1 MTSLALVTP
10 SAADFERN
18 ARLRVRIAVAAGLVL
33 AILLGLVAGL
43 LSGGRPYL
51 PIALAVV
58 LALPFVWWWKPATG
72 VVTLLACSTMV
83 EQFEYGVGIPGLDA
97 FTDKIPIWTS
107 LQSGL
112 DASGLV
118 MSPIDVAVVLLL
130 IVWLTRAAT
139 ERKLTV
145 PRTQVSATLGV
156 LVVLAAIALV
166 RGLMES
172 GGSADT
178 TAALWEIRPWV
189 YLGATYLF
197 SSQVIR
203 SRRAVQAVLWT
214 FVIGSGFKALQG
226 VYIYFETRNEIPR
239 PEAILG
245 HEESIFFSLF
255 LVLTLCLWLY
265 GERGRLRA
273 TATALVPFVLIAD
286 IGNTRRDAFLILAAE
301 LAVMIILTYVALPER
316 RRLIRRICVVGLVFF
331 ALYLP
336 VEWNGSGT
344 LAEVAVA
351 VRSGIAPDAR
361 DAQSNA
367 YRVAEDANLGVMIK
381 QDPII
386 GYGFGVPI
394 NYSSYPIVDI
404 SNVDSNIAWVPHNGV
419 LYVWMRMG
427 VLGELALWMFVA
439 AAILAGTRAARSPN
453 RQVSLIGTLT
463 TCTAVGWVIMGYTD
477 MGFWWFRIAV
487 AFGCLLGV
495 LHAVNV
501 MEASSPPAVPADRP
515 A

>member
-1 MTSLALVTP
+1 VTSLAVVTP
-10 SAADFERN
+10 SAALFERN
-18 ARLRVRIAVAAGLVL
+18 ARLRVRVASVAGVLL
-33 AILLGLVAGL
+33 AILLGLAAGL

-51 PIALAVV
+51 PMALAVV

-83 EQFEYGVGIPGLDA
+83 EQFEYSVGIPGLDA

-112 DASGLV
+112 GASGLV
-118 MSPIDVAVVLLL
+118 MSPIDIAVVLLL
-130 IVWLTRAAT
+130 VVWLTRAAT
-139 ERKLTV
+139 ERRLAV
-145 PRTQVSATLGV
+145 PRTQVSATLGIMV
-156 LVVLAAIALV
+156 LLAIVALV

-178 TAALWEIRPWV
+178 TAALWEIRPWI
-189 YLGATYLF
+189 YLGATYIF
-197 SSQVIR
+197 ASQVIR

-214 FVIGSGFKALQG
+214 FVVGSGLKALQG
-226 VYIYFETRNEIPR
+226 VYIFFETRNEIPR
-239 PEAILG
+239 PEAILA

-255 LVLTLCLWLY
+255 LILTLCLWLY

-273 TATALVPFVLIAD
+273 TATALAPFVVIAD
-286 IGNTRRDAFLILAAE
+286 IGNTRRDAFLIIAAE
-301 LAVMIILTYVALPER
+301 LAVMILLTYIALPER
-316 RRLIRRICVVGLVFF
+316 RRLIRRVCVTGLVLF
-331 ALYLP
+331 AVYLP

-361 DAQSNA
+361 DSESNA

-381 QDPII
+381 QDPIV
-386 GYGFGVPI
+386 GFGFGVPI
-394 NYSSYPIVDI
+394 DYSSYPIVDI
-404 SNVDSNIAWVPHNGV
+404 SNIDSNIAYVPHNGV

-427 VLGELALWMFVA
+427 VLGELALWMFVG
-439 AAILAGTRAARSPN
+439 AAILAGTRSARSPN
-453 RQVSLIGTLT
+453 RQVSMIGTLV
-463 TCTAVGWVIMGYTD
+463 TCTTVGWVIMGYTD

-501 MEASSPPAVPADRP
+501 MEASSPAATTEHRRT
-515 A
+515 